1 LLFFQNGAA
10 KQNVWI
16 LGLQKFALTLKK
28 TYLGTS
34 EGKRF
39 GFLPFHFFYKIHE
52 ISYDAK

>member
-39 GFLPFHFFYKIHE
+39 GFLPFHFFYKIHK